1 MLYNVLSFSNN
12 FFLSQVQLE
21 VSPTAT
27 PFEHKSFA
35 QDIKECQRYFNKTFN
50 YATAPANGAGH
61 TWAGALG
68 WDSRIT
74 TQSANVNWQYPV
86 AMRALPTG
94 TLYNTRTGGAAGQW
108 TTGGSDSANARFL
121 TTSETTCFIDNTGT
135 ALGAASW
142 GIWATADAEI

>member
-1 MLYNVLSFSNN
+1 MLLLLQMV
-12 FFLSQVQLE
+12 
-21 VSPTAT
+21 P
-27 PFEHKSFA
+27 
-35 QDIKECQRYFNKTFN
+35 
-50 YATAPANGAGH
+50 GH

-68 WDSRIT
+68 WDTRIT

-135 ALGAASW
+135 TLGAASL
-142 GIWATADAEI
+142 GHLGYRRLTEI